1 MHKAVFWDY
10 KVDSRGAWLKCH
22 IPNELIDERFVANV
36 MHGEIRVDDGRRI
49 SSDQRKKIYA
59 LCRDV
64 SDYTGH
70 DVEDLKENILKAGFM
85 IKEDRDYFSLSDV
98 DMTTAR
104 YFIEYILEFCFEWNV
119 PLNEKTVAL
128 AREVNNYLYLCLRYR
143 RCAVCGR
150 YADIHHHEGLI
161 GAGRNRAKHNHE
173 ESKFIALCREHH
185 MECHTLGHKTFENKY
200 KLAAIK
206 LNAQAIKE
214 LRI

>member
-1 MHKAVFWDY
+1 MHKAIFWDY
-10 KVDSRGAWLKCH
+10 QVDSRGAWLKCH
-22 IPNELIDERFVANV
+22 IPNELIDERFIATV
-36 MHGEIRVDDGRRI
+36 MRGEIRVDDGRRI
-49 SSDQRKKIYA
+49 SSEQRKKIYA
-59 LCRDV
+59 LCRDI

-70 DVEDLKENILKAGFM
+70 DVEDLKENILKVGFM

-104 YFIEYILEFCFEWNV
+104 YFIEYILEFCFEWDV
-119 PLNEKTVAL
+119 PLSDKTVVL
-128 AREVNNYLYLCLRYR
+128 AKEVNNYLYLCLKYR

-173 ESKFIALCREHH
+173 ESKFIALCRTHH
-185 MECHTLGHKTFENKY
+185 TECHTLGHKTFENKY

-214 LRI
+214 LGI

>member
-1 MHKAVFWDY
+1 MHKAIFWDY
-10 KVDSRGAWLKCH
+10 QVDSRGAWLKCH
-22 IPNELIDERFVANV
+22 IPNELIDERFVASV
-36 MHGEIRVDDGRRI
+36 MRGEIRVDDGRRI
-49 SSDQRKKIYA
+49 SSEQRKKIYA
-59 LCRDV
+59 LCRDI

-70 DVEDLKENILKAGFM
+70 DVEDLKENILKVGFM

-104 YFIEYILEFCFEWNV
+104 YFIEYILEFCFEWDV
-119 PLNEKTVAL
+119 PLSDKTVVL
-128 AREVNNYLYLCLRYR
+128 AKEVNNYLYLCLKYR

-173 ESKFIALCREHH
+173 ESKFIALCRTHH
-185 MECHTLGHKTFENKY
+185 TECHTLGHKTFENKY

-214 LRI
+214 LGI

>member
-1 MHKAVFWDY
+1 MHKAIFWDY
-10 KVDSRGAWLKCH
+10 QVDSRGAWLKCH

-59 LCRDV
+59 LCRDI

-70 DVEDLKENILKAGFM
+70 DVEDLKENILKVGFM

-104 YFIEYILEFCFEWNV
+104 YFIEYILEFCFEWDV

-128 AREVNNYLYLCLRYR
+128 AKEVNNYLYLCLRYR

-150 YADIHHHEGLI
+150 YADVHHVDAVGS
-161 GAGRNRAKHNHE
+161 GRNRNKVDHT
-173 ESKFIALCREHH
+173 KLRMIALCREHH
-185 MECHTLGHKTFENKY
+185 QETHTIGWLTFRSKY
-200 KLAAIK
+200 HVEGIL
-206 LNAQAIKE
+206 LNEKSLKE
-214 LRI
+214 LGL